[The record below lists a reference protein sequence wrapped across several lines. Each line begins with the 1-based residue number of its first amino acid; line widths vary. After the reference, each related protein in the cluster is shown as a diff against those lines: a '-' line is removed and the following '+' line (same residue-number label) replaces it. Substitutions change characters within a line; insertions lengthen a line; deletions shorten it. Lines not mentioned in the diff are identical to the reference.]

1 MKRMINNMKNREK
14 LVKWLAVLA
23 ALLAVAGIV
32 ILFLAK

>member
-1 MKRMINNMKNREK
+1 MKRMINNMKNRET

>member
-1 MKRMINNMKNREK
+1 MKNREK